1 MNAETLGTIESTRQ
15 KDVLTYKISG
25 SRLTIVFLVCFLSTF
40 FSGIVSMLMSVYLP
54 VTVKDL
60 LGNVSEEK
68 MNDVSAWIN
77 CVFIFGW
84 MFGGIIWGIICDKIG
99 RSKSVILSTACC
111 GLFAIIRSAERC

>member
-1 MNAETLGTIESTRQ
+1 MNAETLGTIENTMQ

-84 MFGGIIWGIICDKIG
+84 MFGGIAWGVICDKIG
-99 RSKSVILSTACC
+99 RSKSVMLST
-111 GLFAIIRSAERC
+111 LFYGVFTVL